1 MNTFQAVIST
11 DGERSFAAL
20 LYADPIVDVD
30 LFIGF
35 TSAQEEFA
43 DVRNTSLQ
51 RDSFW
56 DSTHI
61 YRIDG
66 KDCLSKGT
74 GSRGGGGGGGGRS

>member
-35 TSAQEEFA
+35 TSAEREFA

-51 RDSFW
+51 RGSFW
-56 DSTHI
+56 ESTNI

-66 KDCLSKGT
+66 KE
-74 GSRGGGGGGGGRS
+74 